1 MAKKTSNPAKLKKPH
16 VILWLGIIVLLI
28 PCIALGAV
36 LFNSLE
42 DSTKPVVVDRFNN
55 ELNPAI
61 TENDLTSIKSA
72 LNYEN
77 VDKLEVNLISATLR
91 VMINTADNMQEGDLL
106 WILNDTAEKVTAILP
121 VETYFTNKDGMKMY
135 DLEIH
140 VYNTTKGSEENPQIY
155 YTKTKNAASEEWVVD
170 NFSTAKNSELAQ
182 NILYPPITDEDV
194 TNVYNALSGY
204 ENVDGVS
211 VSANDN
217 TLLVNIDTADT
228 MAEGDILWL
237 LDDASS
243 KVLSI
248 MPMET
253 YFSQGEGAK
262 GCNLEIRIYN
272 VAEGS
277 EETPQIYYIKT
288 KLAAADDWTVENPSS
303 GM

>member
-36 LFNSLE
+36 LLNSLE

-61 TENDLTSIKSA
+61 TENDLSSIKGA

-106 WILNDTAEKVTAILP
+106 WILNDAAEKVTAILP

-140 VYNTTKGSEENPQIY
+140 VYNTTKGSEETPQIY

-170 NFSTAKNSELAQ
+170 NFSTAKNGELAQ
-182 NILYPPITDEDV
+182 NILYPPITDDDV

-288 KLAAADDWTVENPSS
+288 KLAATDDWTVENPSS